1 MSRAGMVISSE
12 NASSAPKRRQRKSRA
27 RGLRTKTGCIT
38 CRKRHMK
45 CSEER
50 PKCAQCQKS
59 DRDCVFEDHSSPI
72 SQGPEQADIIRQPQ
86 SAPEQQNIA
95 LQPFTPLSPTSIS
108 LPPRPAPLPPPHA
121 PRHHAQQPPGEIP
134 GSRPEDDPRYQFT
147 PPPPEAAE
155 EIRKQRESEAAR
167 KPPTPGLA
175 GLAVDNIFADVVPS
189 VGLHSLDP
197 PNAGLSPSNTDTTH
211 ASSNLISAELASIR
225 WLGLLAADAAQSE
238 PNFSLSP
245 FLNSEE
251 AISGRLALQQQAS
264 AANHGNYAAAAAAAA
279 AGGLEAHSG
288 SGYRDLDQLLYAVD
302 VQANPSN
309 ERKLWQSQEQIKLTT
324 QEIPV
329 FRNFVENV
337 SSWID
342 LFDPLKHF
350 SRLIPR
356 LALHNVG
363 LMKAILALSHR
374 HLSLNPSTTTDRN
387 TAVQYYFETL
397 HYLQTALQFESY
409 SRSQELLASVLI
421 ISTYEM
427 LDGSNSGWERH
438 LKGVFWIQRSQNI
451 HGDSGGLKQ
460 AVWWAWLRQDVW
472 ASFREHRRALSFWK
486 PLRPHEALN
495 QQELASRSVYLLAQ
509 AVNYCSDEEI
519 EAGKHNLQGRVE
531 RGEQLLEMLEDWS
544 RNLGEE
550 FTLLPALQRFADIDI
565 YDIEP
570 LWYHPPQYGV
580 ALQIHSFAK
589 ILVLLH
595 RPTIGGYKEFA
606 ACQKLLA
613 DCVNIIVG
621 IAVTLPDEEQ
631 YCLMSEM
638 CLFGAGLC
646 VARDEKKKEV
656 VLELTRRCQERTNWP
671 GVSLAEELK
680 REWEKEG

>member
-1 MSRAGMVISSE
+1 
-12 NASSAPKRRQRKSRA
+12 
-27 RGLRTKTGCIT
+27 
-38 CRKRHMK
+38 MK

-59 DRDCVFEDHSSPI
+59 DRECIYEEHQSQQHVVTGSIASS
-72 SQGPEQADIIRQPQ
+72 ST
-86 SAPEQQNIA
+86 SASASTVGGITVSASGGANPP
-95 LQPFTPLSPTSIS
+95 PFTPVSPTPIVIS
-108 LPPRPAPLPPPHA
+108 ARAPPLPPSQATPT
-121 PRHHAQQPPGEIP
+121 EVP

-147 PPPPEAAE
+147 PPPPEAAA
-155 EIRKQRESEAAR
+155 EIRKQHRQDSVSVH
-167 KPPTPGLA
+167 KPLTPSLTGIS
-175 GLAVDNIFADVVPS
+175 VDNIFADVVGS
-189 VGLHSLDP
+189 NVGHSGHGLSSLSDP
-197 PNAGLSPSNTDTTH
+197 PNAGLSPANTDTTH

-238 PNFSLSP
+238 PNFSLEP
-245 FLNSEE
+245 FLNSEDS
-251 AISGRLALQQQAS
+251 ISGRLALQQ
-264 AANHGNYAAAAAAAA
+264 AAASGQEGYQPG
-279 AGGLEAHSG
+279 AGLDGHTPGG

-302 VQANPSN
+302 VQANPSS
-309 ERKLWQSQEQIKLTT
+309 ERKLWQSPERIKLTE
-324 QEIPV
+324 QEIPA

-350 SRLIPR
+350 STLIPR

-374 HLSLNPSTTTDRN
+374 HLSLNPNTPTDRN
-387 TAVQYYFETL
+387 TSVQYYFETL

-472 ASFREHRRALSFWK
+472 ASFRERRRALTFWK
-486 PLRPHEALN
+486 PLRSHEVLN
-495 QQELASRSVYLLAQ
+495 QDELANRSVYLLAQ
-509 AVNYCSDEEI
+509 AVNYCSDEEV
-519 EAGKHNLQGRVE
+519 EAGKVNLQGRVE
-531 RGEQLLEMLEDWS
+531 KGEGLLQMFEDWT
-544 RNLGEE
+544 RHLGDE
-550 FTLLPALQRFADIDI
+550 FLPFPALQDPTDIVLHDV
-565 YDIEP
+565 EP
-570 LWYHPPQYGV
+570 LWYHPPQFGV
-580 ALQIHSFAK
+580 ALQVHSFAK

-595 RPTIGGYKEFA
+595 RPNIGGYKEFA

-613 DCVNIIVG
+613 DCVNTIVG
-621 IAVTLPDEEQ
+621 IAVTIPDEPS
-631 YCLMSEM
+631 CSLMSEM

-646 VARDEKKKEV
+646 VAHDERKREV
-656 VLELTRRCQERTNWP
+656 VLELIRRCQRRTNWP
-671 GVSLAEELK
+671 GVSLADELR
-680 REWEKEG
+680 REWEK

>member
-1 MSRAGMVISSE
+1 
-12 NASSAPKRRQRKSRA
+12 
-27 RGLRTKTGCIT
+27 
-38 CRKRHMK
+38 MK

-59 DRDCVFEDHSSPI
+59 ERECIYEDHDSIGSVV
-72 SQGPEQADIIRQPQ
+72 PETVAVAGERRNP
-86 SAPEQQNIA
+86 P
-95 LQPFTPLSPTSIS
+95 PFTPVSPIVMPTR
-108 LPPRPAPLPPPHA
+108 LPRQPSPEAPV
-121 PRHHAQQPPGEIP
+121 

-147 PPPPEAAE
+147 PPPPEAAA
-155 EIRKQRESEAAR
+155 EIRKHRQTESIHR
-167 KPPTPGLA
+167 PITPIGSLS
-175 GLAVDNIFADVVPS
+175 VDNIFADVVPS
-189 VGLHSLDP
+189 VGMSSLEP
-197 PNAGLSPSNTDTTH
+197 PNAGLSPANTETTH

-225 WLGLLAADAAQSE
+225 WLGLLAADAAQAE

-245 FLNSEE
+245 FLNSEDS
-251 AISGRLALQQQAS
+251 ISSRLALQQQAS
-264 AANHGNYAAAAAAAA
+264 ANQHGYQAMEGP
-279 AGGLEAHSG
+279 GGT
-288 SGYRDLDQLLYAVD
+288 GYRDLDQLLYAVD
-302 VQANPSN
+302 VQTNPSN
-309 ERKLWQSQEQIKLTT
+309 ERKLWQSQERIKLTE

-350 SRLIPR
+350 GTLIPR
-356 LALHNVG
+356 LALHNMG

-374 HLSLNPSTTTDRN
+374 HLSLNPDNTTDRN

-472 ASFREHRRALSFWK
+472 ASFRERRRALSFWK

-495 QQELASRSVYLLAQ
+495 QDELANRSVYLLAQ

-519 EAGKHNLQGRVE
+519 EAGKMKLQSRVE
-531 RGEQLLEMLEDWS
+531 RGEQLLEMLADWT

-550 FTLLPALQRFADIDI
+550 FTPLPAIQDPADII
-565 YDIEP
+565 LHDIEP

-580 ALQIHSFAK
+580 AMQIHSFAK

-595 RPTIGGYKEFA
+595 RPSIGGYKEFA
-606 ACQKLLA
+606 VCQKLLA
-613 DCVNIIVG
+613 DCVNTIVG
-621 IAVTLPDEEQ
+621 IAVTIPYEAAF
-631 YCLMSEM
+631 CLMSEM

-646 VARDEKKKEV
+646 VSHDERKKEV
-656 VLELTRRCQERTNWP
+656 VLELIRRCQRRTCWP
-671 GVSLAEELK
+671 GVSLADELR
-680 REWEKEG
+680 REWEK

>member
-1 MSRAGMVISSE
+1 MSRPVNQTTSSG
-12 NASSAPKRRQRKSRA
+12 SVSPAPKRRQRKSRA

-50 PKCAQCQKS
+50 PNCAQCQKS
-59 DRDCVFEDHSSPI
+59 DRECIFEDHSAPAITIPIPEPVSAGAERHSNPSSFTLVSPI
-72 SQGPEQADIIRQPQ
+72 ATPVVLPTRAPHPRAPPE
-86 SAPEQQNIA
+86 
-95 LQPFTPLSPTSIS
+95 PL
-108 LPPRPAPLPPPHA
+108 A
-121 PRHHAQQPPGEIP
+121 

-147 PPPPEAAE
+147 PPPPEAAA
-155 EIRKQRESEAAR
+155 EIRKHRQSESIH
-167 KPPTPGLA
+167 KPLTPSLA
-175 GLAVDNIFADVVPS
+175 NLTVDNLFADVVPS
-189 VGLHSLDP
+189 VSVSIPPLDP
-197 PNAGLSPSNTDTTH
+197 PNAGLSPANTDTTH
-211 ASSNLISAELASIR
+211 ASSNLISTELASIR

-245 FLNSEE
+245 FITSEDG
-251 AISGRLALQQQAS
+251 ISGRLALQQQAS
-264 AANHGNYAAAAAAAA
+264 ANRHSYQT
-279 AGGLEAHSG
+279 GLEG
-288 SGYRDLDQLLYAVD
+288 PGGTGYRDLDQLLYAVD

-309 ERKLWQSQEQIKLTT
+309 ERKLWQSQERIKLTE

-342 LFDPLKHF
+342 LLDPLKHF
-350 SRLIPR
+350 GTLIPR

-374 HLSLNPSTTTDRN
+374 HLSLNPENMTDRN

-451 HGDSGGLKQ
+451 HGDSGGTKQ

-472 ASFREHRRALSFWK
+472 ASFRERRRPLSFWK
-486 PLRPHEALN
+486 PLRSHEVLN
-495 QQELASRSVYLLAQ
+495 QDELASRSVYLLAQ

-519 EAGKHNLQGRVE
+519 EAGKMNVQGRVE
-531 RGEQLLEMLEDWS
+531 RGEQLLEMLEDWT
-544 RNLGEE
+544 RHLGDE
-550 FTLLPALQRFADIDI
+550 FTPLPAIQDPADITLH
-565 YDIEP
+565 DIEP
-570 LWYHPPQYGV
+570 LWYHPPQYGIAV
-580 ALQIHSFAK
+580 QTHAFAK

-595 RPTIGGYKEFA
+595 RPSIGGYKEFA
-606 ACQKLLA
+606 VCQKLLA
-613 DCVNIIVG
+613 DCVNVIIG
-621 IAVTLPDEEQ
+621 IAATIPYEAA

-646 VARDEKKKEV
+646 VSHDERKKEIV
-656 VLELTRRCQERTNWP
+656 MELIRRCQRRTNWP
-671 GVSLAEELK
+671 AVSLADELQ
-680 REWEKEG
+680 REWEK